1 MASEDTAGIASST
14 PQRFATA
21 AGVTIAGEAWGTSS
35 GIPVLFI
42 HGGGQTRHSWKQTAQ
57 YVASRGGY
65 RAITVDLRGHGES
78 DYAPDGDYRLD
89 RFVEDIADVVSQLS
103 QPPVFVGASLGGMIS
118 ILLVGEQGVSAS
130 GVVLVDVAPRL
141 EEAGVERIF
150 SFMQSHQGGFD
161 SLEEAAA
168 AVEEYLPHRKR
179 PLDISG
185 LEKNL
190 RKGADGRYYWHWDH
204 RMLGHANREKA
215 KHEERLLAAAQS
227 ITVPVLL
234 LRGILSDV
242 VSKNVAAEFQ
252 EAVPH
257 ARHIDITDAA
267 HTVAGD
273 SNSAFTEAVLSFL
286 QEVSTSHVKA

>member
-1 MASEDTAGIASST
+1 MASEDSAGNASST
-14 PQRFATA
+14 PQRLETA
-21 AGVTIAGEAWGTSS
+21 AGITIAGEAWGPAS

-57 YVASRGGY
+57 QVALQGGY
-65 RAITVDLRGHGES
+65 RAITVDLRGHGDS
-78 DYAPDGDYRLD
+78 DYAPDGDYSLD
-89 RFVEDIADVVSQLS
+89 RFVEDIADVVFHLS
-103 QPPVFVGASLGGMIS
+103 QPPVFVGASLGGMIA
-118 ILLVGEQGVSAS
+118 ILLVGEQGVRAS

-141 EEAGVERIF
+141 EEAGVDRIF
-150 SFMQSHQGGFD
+150 SFMQSHQNGFD

-168 AVEEYLPHRKR
+168 AVEDYLPHRER

-190 RKGADGRYYWHWDH
+190 RRGEDGRYYWHWDH
-204 RMLGHANREKA
+204 RMLRHATREKA
-215 KHEERLLAAAQS
+215 QHEERLLAAAQS

-234 LRGILSDV
+234 LRGVLSDV
-242 VSKNVAAEFQ
+242 VSKEVAAEFQ
-252 EAVPH
+252 QAVPH
-257 ARHIDITDAA
+257 AKHVDITDAA

-286 QEVSTSHVKA
+286 QEVKSDIKT

>member
-1 MASEDTAGIASST
+1 MAPEERAGIASST
-14 PQRFATA
+14 PQRFDTP
-21 AGVTIAGEAWGTSS
+21 AGVTIAGEAWGPAS

-57 YVASRGGY
+57 YVASQGGY
-65 RAITVDLRGHGES
+65 RAITVDLRGHGDS

-89 RFVEDIADVVSQLS
+89 RFAEDIASVVSQLPH
-103 QPPVFVGASLGGMIS
+103 PPVFVGASLGGMIS
-118 ILLVGEQGVSAS
+118 ILLVGEQRMSAS
-130 GVVLVDVAPRL
+130 GVILVDVAPRL
-141 EEAGVERIF
+141 EEAGVDRIF
-150 SFMQSHQGGFD
+150 SFMQSHQNGFD
-161 SLEEAAA
+161 SLEEAAT
-168 AVEEYLPHRKR
+168 AVADYLPHRKR

-190 RKGADGRYYWHWDH
+190 RRENDGRYYWHWDH
-204 RMLGHANREKA
+204 RMLQHAHSEKA
-215 KHEERLLAAAQS
+215 RHEERLLAAAQS

-242 VSKNVAAEFQ
+242 VSKEVAAEFQ
-252 EAVPH
+252 QAVPH

-273 SNSAFTEAVLSFL
+273 SNSAFTDAVLSFL
-286 QEVSTSHVKA
+286 QEVDTSHIRP

>member
-1 MASEDTAGIASST
+1 MTSEDIKEIASST
-14 PQRFATA
+14 PQRFET
-21 AGVTIAGEAWGTSS
+21 GTGITIAGEAWGPAT
-35 GIPVLFI
+35 GLPVLFI

-57 YVASRGGY
+57 HVASQGGY
-65 RAITVDLRGHGES
+65 RAITVDLRGHGDS

-89 RFVEDIADVVSQLS
+89 RFAEDIAGVVSYLS
-103 QPPVFVGASLGGMIS
+103 QPPVFVGASLGGMIA

-130 GVVLVDVAPRL
+130 GVVLVDVTPRL
-141 EEAGVERIF
+141 EEAGVDRIF
-150 SFMQSHQGGFD
+150 SFMQSHQDGFD

-168 AVEEYLPHRKR
+168 AVEDYLPHRKR

-190 RKGADGRYYWHWDH
+190 RKGDDGRYYWHWDH
-204 RMLGHANREKA
+204 RMLRYATREKA
-215 KHEERLLAAAQS
+215 QHEERLLAAAQS

-242 VSKNVAAEFQ
+242 VSKEVVAEFQ
-252 EAVPH
+252 QAVPH
-257 ARHIDITDAA
+257 ARHLDITEAA

-286 QEVSTSHVKA
+286 QDVNKSDVRI

>member
-1 MASEDTAGIASST
+1 MAPEERAWITSST
-14 PQRFATA
+14 PQRFETA
-21 AGVTIAGEAWGTSS
+21 AGVTIAGEAWGPVS
-35 GIPVLFI
+35 GLPVLFI

-57 YVASRGGY
+57 YVASQGEY
-65 RAITVDLRGHGES
+65 RAITIDLRGHGES

-89 RFVEDIADVVSQLS
+89 RFVEDIAGVVSHLS
-103 QPPVFVGASLGGMIS
+103 QPPVFVGASLGGMIA
-118 ILLVGEQGVSAS
+118 ILLVGEQEMSAS

-141 EEAGVERIF
+141 EDAGVERIF
-150 SFMQSHQGGFD
+150 SFMQSHEDGFD

-168 AVEEYLPHRKR
+168 AVEDYLPHRKR

-190 RKGADGRYYWHWDH
+190 RKGEDGRYYWHWDQ
-204 RMLGHANREKA
+204 RMLQHAHNEKA
-215 KHEERLLAAAQS
+215 RHEERLLAAAQS

-234 LRGILSDV
+234 LRGVLSDV
-242 VSKNVAAEFQ
+242 VSKEVAAEFQ
-252 EAVPH
+252 QAVPH
-257 ARHIDITDAA
+257 ARHLDITDAA

-286 QEVSTSHVKA
+286 QDVNKSDIRT

>member
-1 MASEDTAGIASST
+1 MPSKDTAGIAAST
-14 PQRFATA
+14 PQRFKTA
-21 AGVTIAGEAWGTSS
+21 AGITIAGEAWGPAS
-35 GIPVLFI
+35 GLPVLFI

-57 YVASRGGY
+57 QVALQGGY
-65 RAITVDLRGHGES
+65 RAITVDLRGHGDS

-89 RFVEDIADVVSQLS
+89 RFVEDIADVVSHFS
-103 QPPVFVGASLGGMIS
+103 QPPVFVGASLGGMIA
-118 ILLVGEQGVSAS
+118 ILLVGEQGVKAS

-141 EEAGVERIF
+141 EEAGVDRIF
-150 SFMQSHQGGFD
+150 SFMQSHQNGFD

-168 AVEEYLPHRKR
+168 AVEDYLPHRER

-204 RMLGHANREKA
+204 RMLRHAHSEKA
-215 KHEERLLAAAQS
+215 KHEERLMVAAQS
-227 ITVPVLL
+227 IAVPVLL
-234 LRGILSDV
+234 LRGVLSDV
-242 VSKNVAAEFQ
+242 VSKEVAAEFQ
-252 EAVPH
+252 QAVPH
-257 ARHIDITDAA
+257 AKHLDITDAA

-286 QEVSTSHVKA
+286 QEVKSDIKT

>member
-14 PQRFATA
+14 AQRFETA
-21 AGVTIAGEAWGTSS
+21 AGITIAGEAWGPASAL
-35 GIPVLFI
+35 PVLFI

-57 YVASRGGY
+57 QVALQGGY
-65 RAITVDLRGHGES
+65 RAITVDLRGHGDS

-89 RFVEDIADVVSQLS
+89 RFVEDIADVVSYLS
-103 QPPVFVGASLGGMIS
+103 QPPVFVGASLGGMIA
-118 ILLVGEQGVSAS
+118 ILLVGEQGVRAS

-141 EEAGVERIF
+141 EEAGVDRIF
-150 SFMQSHQGGFD
+150 SFMQSHQNGFD

-168 AVEEYLPHRKR
+168 AVEDYLPHRER

-190 RKGADGRYYWHWDH
+190 RKGEDGRYYWHWDH
-204 RMLGHANREKA
+204 RMLRHATREKA
-215 KHEERLLAAAQS
+215 LHEERLMAAAQS

-234 LRGILSDV
+234 LRGVLSDV
-242 VSKNVAAEFQ
+242 VSKEVAAEFQ
-252 EAVPH
+252 QAVPH
-257 ARHIDITDAA
+257 AKHVDITDAA

-286 QEVSTSHVKA
+286 QEVKSDIKT

>member
-1 MASEDTAGIASST
+1 MASEDSAGNASST
-14 PQRFATA
+14 PQRFETA
-21 AGVTIAGEAWGTSS
+21 AGITIAGEAWGPAS

-57 YVASRGGY
+57 QVALQGGY
-65 RAITVDLRGHGES
+65 RAITVDLRGHGDS
-78 DYAPDGDYRLD
+78 DYAPDGDYSLD
-89 RFVEDIADVVSQLS
+89 RFVEDIADVVFHLS
-103 QPPVFVGASLGGMIS
+103 QPPVFVGASLGGMIA
-118 ILLVGEQGVSAS
+118 ILLVGEQGVRAS

-141 EEAGVERIF
+141 EEAGVDRIF
-150 SFMQSHQGGFD
+150 SFMQSHQNGFD

-168 AVEEYLPHRKR
+168 AVEDYLPHRER

-190 RKGADGRYYWHWDH
+190 RRGEDGRYYWHWDH
-204 RMLGHANREKA
+204 RMLRHATREKA
-215 KHEERLLAAAQS
+215 QHEERLLAAAQS

-234 LRGILSDV
+234 LRGVLSDV
-242 VSKNVAAEFQ
+242 VSKEVAAEFQ
-252 EAVPH
+252 QAVPH
-257 ARHIDITDAA
+257 AKHVDITDAA

-286 QEVSTSHVKA
+286 QEVKSDIKT

>member
-1 MASEDTAGIASST
+1 MTSEDTAAVASST
-14 PQRFATA
+14 PQRFET
-21 AGVTIAGEAWGTSS
+21 GTGITIAGDAWGPES
-35 GIPVLFI
+35 GLPVLFI

-57 YVASRGGY
+57 YVAFHGGY
-65 RAITVDLRGHGES
+65 RAITVDLRGHGDS

-89 RFVEDIADVVSQLS
+89 RFAEDIAGVVSYLS
-103 QPPVFVGASLGGMIS
+103 QPPVFVGASLGGMIA

-130 GVVLVDVAPRL
+130 GVILVDVTPRL
-141 EEAGVERIF
+141 EEAGVDRIL
-150 SFMQSHQGGFD
+150 SFMQSHQDGFD

-168 AVEEYLPHRKR
+168 AVENYLPHRKR

-190 RKGADGRYYWHWDH
+190 RKGDDGRYYWHWDH
-204 RMLGHANREKA
+204 RMLRHANREKA
-215 KHEERLLAAAQS
+215 KHEERLLSAAQS

-242 VSKNVAAEFQ
+242 VSKEVVAEFQ
-252 EAVPH
+252 QAVPH
-257 ARHIDITDAA
+257 ARHLDITEAA

-286 QEVSTSHVKA
+286 QDVDKS

>member
-1 MASEDTAGIASST
+1 MASEDSAGNASST
-14 PQRFATA
+14 PQRFETA
-21 AGVTIAGEAWGTSS
+21 AGITIAGEAWGPAS

-57 YVASRGGY
+57 QVALQGGY
-65 RAITVDLRGHGES
+65 RAITVDLRGHGDS

-89 RFVEDIADVVSQLS
+89 RFVEDIADVVSHLS
-103 QPPVFVGASLGGMIS
+103 QPPVFVGASLGGMIA
-118 ILLVGEQGVSAS
+118 ILLVGEQGVRAS

-141 EEAGVERIF
+141 EEAGVDRIF
-150 SFMQSHQGGFD
+150 SFMQSHQNGFD

-168 AVEEYLPHRKR
+168 AVEDYLPHRER

-190 RKGADGRYYWHWDH
+190 RKGEDGRYYWHWDH
-204 RMLGHANREKA
+204 RMLRHATREKA
-215 KHEERLLAAAQS
+215 QHEERLLAAAQS

-234 LRGILSDV
+234 LRGVLSDV
-242 VSKNVAAEFQ
+242 VSKEVAAEFQ
-252 EAVPH
+252 QAVPH
-257 ARHIDITDAA
+257 AKHVDITDAA

-286 QEVSTSHVKA
+286 QEVKSDIKT